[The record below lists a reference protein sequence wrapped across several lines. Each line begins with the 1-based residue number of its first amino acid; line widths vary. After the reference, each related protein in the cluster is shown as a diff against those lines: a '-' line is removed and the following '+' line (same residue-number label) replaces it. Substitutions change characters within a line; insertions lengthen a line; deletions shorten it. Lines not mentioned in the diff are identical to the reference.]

1 MKAKKVSII
10 GSGFASLSAACYLAQ
25 AGYAVEVFEKNAKLG
40 GRARQFKKGL
50 GPMFYQAFRVTES
63 MPSKGVVHQ
72 PIGAVY
78 QALLPGNQDQ
88 VKKEYPQRNQPHHVL
103 LSFAP
108 PRCPVVNHAVK
119 LIRIRTPRSSRWWEA
134 GDRCQT
140 APALGR
146 SGWGHFHGTWGR
158 HWRHEQL

>member
-50 GPMFYQAFRVTES
+50 GPMVYQAFRVTES

-88 VKKEYPQRNQPHHVL
+88 VKKGI
-103 LSFAP
+103 P
-108 PRCPVVNHAVK
+108 PEESATSCVVELCPTK
-119 LIRIRTPRSSRWWEA
+119 MSC
-134 GDRCQT
+134 G
-140 APALGR
+140 
-146 SGWGHFHGTWGR
+146 
-158 HWRHEQL
+158 